1 MVQIALD
8 ALGGLRLNVERT
20 GNGPPILAIHG
31 FTGSL
36 LAWDFFSKAA
46 RGEYSVTCLD
56 LPGHGS
62 SDAPD
67 NPQPYSMKNTVRALS
82 ELLDS
87 LNIERVHWLGYS
99 MGGRIALAAAC
110 LLRERTL
117 SLILESASPGL
128 ANPDERELRRLSDEA
143 LATKVE
149 TEGIEAFVE
158 HWESLPLWQ
167 SQDRLPEKVRQK
179 LRLQRLTNNPVG
191 LNNSLR
197 GIGTGAQPSF
207 QDLLPGLQVP
217 TLFIVGEE
225 DDKFVGI
232 AQEMHSMVIGSQ
244 IRIVKESGHTVH
256 LEQPDLFNRIVL
268 EFLKSIKDSSTL
280 EAQIWSQLNQ

>member
-1 MVQIALD
+1 MPF
-8 ALGGLRLNVERT
+8 ERT
-20 GNGPPILAIHG
+20 
-31 FTGSL
+31 
-36 LAWDFFSKAA
+36 
-46 RGEYSVTCLD
+46 
-56 LPGHGS
+56 
-62 SDAPD
+62 
-67 NPQPYSMKNTVRALS
+67 NP
-82 ELLDS
+82 EF
-87 LNIERVHWLGYS
+87 NIRERVS
-99 MGGRIALAAAC
+99 
-110 LLRERTL
+110 
-117 SLILESASPGL
+117 GL

-143 LATKVE
+143 LADKVE
-149 TEGIEAFVE
+149 TEGIEVFVE
-158 HWESLPLWQ
+158 HWESLPLWK

-217 TLFIVGEE
+217 TLFIAGEE

-232 AQEMHSMVIGSQ
+232 AQEMHSKVIGSQ

-280 EAQIWSQLNQ
+280 EVRIRSQLNQ